1 MTKTPLWPLEAGLNH
16 GLHLKPGI
24 PLRPSTLLGGSW
36 VVISRVVSRVTILIT
51 HTRGLTTPLIT
62 NPEPSSRSPK
72 VCLSAFWRLGS
83 LGFWVVGFR
92 VSDIGT

>member
-51 HTRGLTTPLIT
+51 HIKGLISPFITTH
-62 NPEPSSRSPK
+62 EPPSRLSTFLGLSP
-72 VCLSAFWRLGS
+72 CRWLAAA
-83 LGFWVVGFR
+83 GFGMYLEALL
-92 VSDIGT
+92 T